1 MGEQEFGGGR
11 GNEQIFGWWW
21 GFPPSPPVGKNL
33 YVATANFMVY
43 VLFQDH
49 KPLVMYQS
57 NYHQK

>member
-1 MGEQEFGGGR
+1 MGGQEFGGGR

-49 KPLVMYQS
+49 KPLVMYHS